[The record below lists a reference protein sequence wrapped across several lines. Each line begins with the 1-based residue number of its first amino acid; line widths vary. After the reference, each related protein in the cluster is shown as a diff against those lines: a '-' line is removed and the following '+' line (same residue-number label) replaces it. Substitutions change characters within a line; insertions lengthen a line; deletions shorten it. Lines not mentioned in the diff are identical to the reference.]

1 MNFLLF
7 LWHFGLRRWCYV
19 GRAMSDFLKIYVPL
33 SIFVFVAFVV
43 TYQYVDPAPPTSI
56 KMATGPSDGA
66 YAAFGQQYK
75 KILGKEGISVDLI
88 ETEGS
93 EENIGLLSSTNA
105 GVDVAIVQ
113 GGIGDAK
120 TSPSLAS
127 LASLYHEPLWVFVRG
142 DPPAQTLAELD
153 TYRVAIGPEGSG
165 TRTIALKLLRENG
178 IGSSATELWSI
189 GGQEAA
195 NALLT
200 GQIDAAI
207 FVAAETSPAI
217 QGLLKA
223 PDIDLMNFE
232 RAEAYHRLF
241 PFLSNVSLPQG
252 ILDLDKNL
260 PRTDVT
266 LLAPAANLVARDSVH
281 PAISDLLLT
290 AAAQIHGPATLFERA
305 GSFPSPKFVH
315 YPISPDAKR
324 FLEQGPTFL
333 HSVLPF
339 WAATMSERLFILL
352 LPLLTLLIPLVRV
365 APPAYRWQV
374 RRRIY
379 RWYADLMRIEDELRR
394 ARTFG
399 DRRESL
405 EQLDEL
411 QGQIGRVQVPL
422 SFTDDLFHLRHHV
435 DFVKKLFSRNSATMN
450 DGTDAMLL
458 TMPAPTSGGSSTSGT
473 DDHDQSAPASMGET
487 AESDDALHKSKKD
500 GDPDDR
506 KLRADPPPSDEALS
520 GSKTKIADHHTSHAY
535 RGGQVSNDI
544 EPTPNLD
551 GLKKRR
557 FLRPMRKK
565 R

>member
-1 MNFLLF
+1 
-7 LWHFGLRRWCYV
+7 
-19 GRAMSDFLKIYVPL
+19 MSDFLKIYVPL
-33 SIFVFVAFVV
+33 SILVFVAFVV
-43 TYQYVDPAPPTSI
+43 TYQYVDPAPPSSVRI
-56 KMATGPSDGA
+56 ATGPADGA

-75 KILGKEGISVDLI
+75 TALEK
-88 ETEGS
+88 
-93 EENIGLLSSTNA
+93 A
-105 GVDVAIVQ
+105 GVSVELVETAGSVENLDLLAAKNGTVDAAFVQ
-113 GGIGDAK
+113 GGIGDPEK
-120 TSPSLAS
+120 TPALMA
-127 LASLYHEPLWVFVRG
+127 LASLYHEPMWVFVRG
-142 DPPAQTLAELD
+142 DPPAQSLAELD
-153 TYRVAIGPEGSG
+153 SYRVAIGPDGSG

-217 QGLLKA
+217 QSLLKA
-223 PDIDLMNFE
+223 PDIDLMSFE
-232 RAEAYHRLF
+232 RGEAYHRLF

-260 PRTDVT
+260 PRNDVT
-266 LLAPAANLVARDSVH
+266 LLAPAAQLVANESLH

-290 AAAQIHGPATLFERA
+290 TAGRIHGSATLFERA
-305 GSFPSPKFVH
+305 GTFPSTEFVH
-315 YPISPDAKR
+315 FPISADAKR
-324 FLEQGPTFL
+324 YLENGPTFL
-333 HSVLPF
+333 HSVMPF

-352 LPLLTLLIPLVRV
+352 LPLLTLLIPLLRV
-365 APPAYRWQV
+365 APPTYRWQV
-374 RRRIY
+374 RRKIY
-379 RWYADLMRIEDELRR
+379 RWYADLMRIEDQLRR

-411 QGQIGRVQVPL
+411 QAQIGRVNVPL

-435 DFVKKLFSRNSATMN
+435 DFVKKLFSLNAGTVH

-458 TMPAPTSGGSSTSGT
+458 TMPAPTGAGTSHA
-473 DDHDQSAPASMGET
+473 DDSDQSPSPSSMGDTSE
-487 AESDDALHKSKKD
+487 DGLHKTKKD
-500 GDPDDR
+500 GKGDDR
-506 KLRADPPPSDEALS
+506 QLRAVPLSDEEPGNGKS
-520 GSKTKIADHHTSHAY
+520 ETADHAAAHAY
-535 RGGQVSNDI
+535 RGGPIANDL

-551 GLKKRR
+551 GMKKRR
-557 FLRPMRKK
+557 FRLPGRKK